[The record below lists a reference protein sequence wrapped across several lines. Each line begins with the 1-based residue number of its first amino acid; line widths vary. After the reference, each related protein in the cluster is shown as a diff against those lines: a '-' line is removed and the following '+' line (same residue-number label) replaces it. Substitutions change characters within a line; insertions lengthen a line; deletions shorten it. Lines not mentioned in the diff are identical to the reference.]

1 MGAVSLSSSPL
12 STLYP
17 SYSPQVDPDYSNI
30 FKIDFN
36 NLNLS
41 SFKPQLTNYA
51 QKYASD
57 MLPSMNSIK
66 FNTGLTLSTSNNSST
81 ARKGKQM
88 MGMNWNT
95 SNTSSIDWS
104 KGFDLLASADQSS
117 KAGQITAGLGKI
129 GSSTV
134 NLSKMSKAAGGFKN
148 LTGVQKTGGIA
159 AIAGATADL
168 VGGFM
173 PQKDEYSG
181 EKGDITQTLDTVYD
195 SISDAAMAFGPVG
208 CVCAGSRVIN
218 NEGKFINIEEL
229 TQEEGIIGWG
239 NREVHKE
246 NIYALKDPEY
256 KDCLRIEL
264 QSGTF
269 LECSTDHPILYAPKG
284 RADRITINGKR
295 VRVKQWQFKPAEK
308 LEIGD
313 NIGIVNEIPIW
324 GNSQMWNPYLVGML
338 IGDGTYGKDHG
349 VRLFS
354 ADSDTWKYIEENNL
368 GVQIKVDD
376 DRYSKEF
383 RAYRICDGVKHLRD
397 LGIYEQTKENKR
409 LPKDIHIYD
418 KESVC
423 KLIAGLID
431 TDGCVYV
438 NKEKKDYKIIFYQK
452 NKSLINQL
460 REQLLKLG
468 IHSSVQISKERT
480 SVIKDRLIH
489 SSPIYKLVIRDSLS
503 LISFYN
509 NIHLNIKYKQEHL
522 DEIYR
527 YCTSIH
533 TKDNRLISGAK
544 ADKVVSIT
552 PIGSKLV
559 YNLQADDDHTYI
571 VNGIITHNTLV
582 GGIMKGGAMLGK
594 GLNALGGGT
603 DGKTTT
609 DAILGSSFFNLT
621 PFGLINGFGGKKTD
635 TITKNNEIFEQVGT
649 SYTGSESTIDQAVAK
664 QGKYGAFSSGARK
677 RANRLIAEAKRQQGI
692 IEDISDLAQD
702 RFAIRDSMAAING
715 NRLRFQL
722 QGGYNQANVRV
733 GKLGMSLN
741 KARETLNR
749 INSKREPTEILQD
762 VQKMKEGG
770 QIKTVS
776 TEISLVIPEFQK
788 GGTIED
794 PFEYYIS
801 TLPLAQRD
809 STSYRVKDYWEYN
822 GRPKDF
828 EEAKKKGMFSFNQKD
843 NSYHARS
850 VAENPQTGDIEF
862 MKSSNHPTIFM
873 ETDWYE
879 KGLIHND
886 DGTTLQLEPGIEG
899 YEDWQDFKN
908 NYELQRTEPYWKYVR
923 RKKDTPSHKEGG
935 QIQVKSTEIILVEP
949 ELIESGIDVFKEGGS
964 INVIPEGALHAR
976 KHNMDIEGITK
987 KGIPVVSDKENGEIE
1002 QQAEIE
1008 CEEIIFRL
1016 EVTQKLEELEKKFY
1030 NDETS
1035 QKEKDELA
1043 LEAGK
1048 LLVEE
1053 IIYNTQD
1060 NTNKLL

>member
-1 MGAVSLSSSPL
+1 MGAINLSSSPL

-36 NLNLS
+36 NLNLA

-57 MLPSMNSIK
+57 MLPYMNSTK
-66 FNTGLTLSTSNNSST
+66 FNTGLTLSTSSNALT
-81 ARKGKQM
+81 AMTGKQM
-88 MGMNWNT
+88 MGT
-95 SNTSSIDWS
+95 TKTGTSIDWS
-104 KGFDLLASADQSS
+104 KGFDLLSSADQSS
-117 KAGQITAGLGKI
+117 KTGKITAGLGKV
-129 GSSTV
+129 GSSAV
-134 NLSKMSKAAGGFKN
+134 HLSKMSKAAGGFKN
-148 LTGVQKTGGIA
+148 LTGAQKAGGVG
-159 AIAGATADL
+159 AIIGATSDL
-168 VGGFM
+168 IGGFM
-173 PQKDEYSG
+173 PEKDEYSG
-181 EKGDITQTLDTVYD
+181 EKGHITQTLDTVYD
-195 SISDAAMAFGPVG
+195 SISDAAMSMGPWG

-246 NIYALKDPEY
+246 NIYALKDPGY

-313 NIGIVNEIPIW
+313 NVGIVNEIPIW

-368 GVQIKVDD
+368 GVQIKVDND
-376 DRYSKEF
+376 GYSKEF
-383 RAYRICDGVKHLRD
+383 RAYRIHDGAKHLRD

-409 LPKDIHIYD
+409 LPKNIHIYD

-431 TDGCVYV
+431 TDGCVYI
-438 NKEKKDYKIIFYQK
+438 NEEKKDYKVIFYQK
-452 NKSLINQL
+452 NKSLIDQL

-468 IHSSVQISKERT
+468 IHSSIQLSKERT

-489 SSPIYKLVIRDSLS
+489 SNPIYKLVIKDSLS

-527 YCTSIH
+527 YCTSVH

-571 VNGIITHNTLV
+571 ANGIITHNTLV

-609 DAILGSSFFNLT
+609 DAILGSSFLNLT

-635 TITKNNEIFEQVGT
+635 TITKNNEVFSQVGT
-649 SYTGSESTIDQAVAK
+649 SYTGTESTVDQAIAK

-692 IEDISDLAQD
+692 IEDIADLAQD

-749 INSKREPTEILQD
+749 INYKREPTEILSQD
-762 VQKMKEGG
+762 IQKMKEGG
-770 QIKTVS
+770 QIKAVS
-776 TEISLVIPEFQK
+776 TEIFLIIPEFQK

-794 PFEYYIS
+794 PFEHYVS

-809 STSYRVKDYWEYN
+809 STDYRVRDYWEYN

-850 VAENPQTGDIEF
+850 VAENLQTGDIEF

-908 NYELQRTEPYWKYVR
+908 NYELQKTDPYWKYVR
-923 RKKDTPSHKEGG
+923 RKDTLSHKEGG
-935 QIQVKSTEIILVEP
+935 QIQPTKIILVE
-949 ELIESGIDVFKEGGS
+949 SGIDAFKEGGS

-976 KHNMDIEGITK
+976 KHNMDMEGITK

-1008 CEEIIFRL
+1008 RSEIIYRKS
-1016 EVTQKLEELEKKFY
+1016 VTEELERLCKIY
-1030 NDETS
+1030 YDDNTS
-1035 QKEKDELA
+1035 QKEKDRA
-1043 LEAGK
+1043 AIEAGK

-1053 IIYNTQD
+1053 TLHNTID
-1060 NTNKLL
+1060 NTGELL

>member
-1 MGAVSLSSSPL
+1 MGTINLSSSPL

-36 NLNLS
+36 NLNLA

-51 QKYASD
+51 QKHASD
-57 MLPSMNSIK
+57 MLPSMNRAK
-66 FNTGLTLSTSNNSST
+66 FNTGLTLSTSSNALT
-81 ARKGKQM
+81 AMTGKQM
-88 MGMNWNT
+88 MGT
-95 SNTSSIDWS
+95 TSSNTGTSIDWS
-104 KGFDLLASADQSS
+104 KGFDLLSSIDQSS
-117 KAGQITAGLGKI
+117 KAGKITAGLGKV
-129 GSSTV
+129 GSSAV
-134 NLSKMSKAAGGFKN
+134 HLSKMSKAAGGFKN
-148 LTGVQKTGGIA
+148 LTGAQKAGGVG
-159 AIAGATADL
+159 AIIGATSDL
-168 VGGFM
+168 IGGFM
-173 PQKDEYSG
+173 PEKDEYSG

-195 SISDAAMAFGPVG
+195 SISDAAMSFGP
-208 CVCAGSRVIN
+208 
-218 NEGKFINIEEL
+218 
-229 TQEEGIIGWG
+229 W
-239 NREVHKE
+239 
-246 NIYALKDPEY
+246 
-256 KDCLRIEL
+256 
-264 QSGTF
+264 
-269 LECSTDHPILYAPKG
+269 
-284 RADRITINGKR
+284 
-295 VRVKQWQFKPAEK
+295 
-308 LEIGD
+308 
-313 NIGIVNEIPIW
+313 
-324 GNSQMWNPYLVGML
+324 GML
-338 IGDGTYGKDHG
+338 
-349 VRLFS
+349 L
-354 ADSDTWKYIEENNL
+354 
-368 GVQIKVDD
+368 
-376 DRYSKEF
+376 
-383 RAYRICDGVKHLRD
+383 
-397 LGIYEQTKENKR
+397 
-409 LPKDIHIYD
+409 
-418 KESVC
+418 
-423 KLIAGLID
+423 
-431 TDGCVYV
+431 
-438 NKEKKDYKIIFYQK
+438 
-452 NKSLINQL
+452 
-460 REQLLKLG
+460 
-468 IHSSVQISKERT
+468 
-480 SVIKDRLIH
+480 
-489 SSPIYKLVIRDSLS
+489 
-503 LISFYN
+503 
-509 NIHLNIKYKQEHL
+509 
-522 DEIYR
+522 
-527 YCTSIH
+527 
-533 TKDNRLISGAK
+533 
-544 ADKVVSIT
+544 
-552 PIGSKLV
+552 
-559 YNLQADDDHTYI
+559 
-571 VNGIITHNTLV
+571 

-609 DAILGSSFFNLT
+609 DAILGSSFLNLT

-635 TITKNNEIFEQVGT
+635 TITKDNEVFSQVGT
-649 SYTGSESTIDQAVAK
+649 SYTGTESTVDQAVAK

-692 IEDISDLAQD
+692 IEDIADLAQD

-749 INSKREPTEILQD
+749 INSKREPTEILLQD

-770 QIKTVS
+770 QIKAVS
-776 TEISLVIPEFQK
+776 TEIFLIIPEFQK

-794 PFEYYIS
+794 PFEHYIS

-809 STSYRVKDYWEYN
+809 STDYRVRDYWEYN

-908 NYELQRTEPYWKYVR
+908 NYELQKTDPYWKYVR

-935 QIQVKSTEIILVEP
+935 QIQPTEIILVE
-949 ELIESGIDVFKEGGS
+949 SGIDSFKEGGS

-976 KHNMDIEGITK
+976 KHNMDIDGITK

>member
-1 MGAVSLSSSPL
+1 MGAINLSSSPL

-36 NLNLS
+36 NLNLA

-57 MLPSMNSIK
+57 ILPSMNSTK
-66 FNTGLTLSTSNNSST
+66 FNTGLTLSSSSNALT
-81 ARKGKQM
+81 AMTGKQM
-88 MGMNWNT
+88 MGG
-95 SNTSSIDWS
+95 SNTGTSIDWS
-104 KGFDLLASADQSS
+104 KGFDLLSSADQSS
-117 KAGQITAGLGKI
+117 KAGKITAGLGKV
-129 GSSTV
+129 GSSV
-134 NLSKMSKAAGGFKN
+134 VSLSKMGKAAGGFKN
-148 LTGVQKTGGIA
+148 LTGAQKAGGVG
-159 AIAGATADL
+159 AIIGATSDL
-168 VGGFM
+168 IGGFM
-173 PQKDEYSG
+173 PEKDEYSG
-181 EKGDITQTLDTVYD
+181 EKGHITQTLDTVYD
-195 SISDAAMAFGPVG
+195 SISDAAMSFGP
-208 CVCAGSRVIN
+208 
-218 NEGKFINIEEL
+218 
-229 TQEEGIIGWG
+229 WG
-239 NREVHKE
+239 
-246 NIYALKDPEY
+246 
-256 KDCLRIEL
+256 
-264 QSGTF
+264 
-269 LECSTDHPILYAPKG
+269 
-284 RADRITINGKR
+284 
-295 VRVKQWQFKPAEK
+295 
-308 LEIGD
+308 
-313 NIGIVNEIPIW
+313 
-324 GNSQMWNPYLVGML
+324 M
-338 IGDGTYGKDHG
+338 
-349 VRLFS
+349 
-354 ADSDTWKYIEENNL
+354 
-368 GVQIKVDD
+368 
-376 DRYSKEF
+376 
-383 RAYRICDGVKHLRD
+383 
-397 LGIYEQTKENKR
+397 
-409 LPKDIHIYD
+409 
-418 KESVC
+418 
-423 KLIAGLID
+423 
-431 TDGCVYV
+431 
-438 NKEKKDYKIIFYQK
+438 
-452 NKSLINQL
+452 
-460 REQLLKLG
+460 
-468 IHSSVQISKERT
+468 
-480 SVIKDRLIH
+480 
-489 SSPIYKLVIRDSLS
+489 
-503 LISFYN
+503 
-509 NIHLNIKYKQEHL
+509 
-522 DEIYR
+522 
-527 YCTSIH
+527 
-533 TKDNRLISGAK
+533 
-544 ADKVVSIT
+544 
-552 PIGSKLV
+552 
-559 YNLQADDDHTYI
+559 
-571 VNGIITHNTLV
+571 LV

-609 DAILGSSFFNLT
+609 DAILGSSFLNLT

-635 TITKNNEIFEQVGT
+635 TITKNNEVFSQVGT
-649 SYTGSESTIDQAVAK
+649 SYTGTESTVDQAIAK

-692 IEDISDLAQD
+692 IEDIADLAQD

-749 INSKREPTEILQD
+749 INYKREPTEILSQD

-770 QIKTVS
+770 QIKAVS
-776 TEISLVIPEFQK
+776 TEIFLIIPEFQK

-794 PFEYYIS
+794 PFEYYVS

-809 STSYRVKDYWEYN
+809 STDYRVRDYWEYN

-828 EEAKKKGMFSFNQKD
+828 EEAKKKGMFTFNQKD

-908 NYELQRTEPYWKYVR
+908 NYELQKTDPYWKYVR

-935 QIQVKSTEIILVEP
+935 QIQVNPTEIILVET
-949 ELIESGIDVFKEGGS
+949 IESGIDSFKEGGS

-976 KHNMDIEGITK
+976 KHNMDIDGITK

-1008 CEEIIFRL
+1008 REEIILRL

>member
-1 MGAVSLSSSPL
+1 MGAINLSSSPL

-57 MLPSMNSIK
+57 MLPSMNSTK
-66 FNTGLTLSTSNNSST
+66 FNTGLTLSTSSNALT
-81 ARKGKQM
+81 AMTGKQM
-88 MGMNWNT
+88 MGTTSPNT
-95 SNTSSIDWS
+95 GTSIDWS
-104 KGFDLLASADQSS
+104 KGFDLLSSADQSS
-117 KAGQITAGLGKI
+117 KAGKITAGLGKV
-129 GSSTV
+129 GSSAV
-134 NLSKMSKAAGGFKN
+134 SLSKMSKAAGGFKN
-148 LTGVQKTGGIA
+148 LTGAQKAGGVG
-159 AIAGATADL
+159 AIIGATSDL
-168 VGGFM
+168 IGGFM
-173 PQKDEYSG
+173 PEKDEYSG
-181 EKGDITQTLDTVYD
+181 EKGHITQTLDTVYD
-195 SISDAAMAFGPVG
+195 SISDAAMSFGP
-208 CVCAGSRVIN
+208 
-218 NEGKFINIEEL
+218 
-229 TQEEGIIGWG
+229 WG
-239 NREVHKE
+239 
-246 NIYALKDPEY
+246 
-256 KDCLRIEL
+256 
-264 QSGTF
+264 
-269 LECSTDHPILYAPKG
+269 
-284 RADRITINGKR
+284 
-295 VRVKQWQFKPAEK
+295 
-308 LEIGD
+308 
-313 NIGIVNEIPIW
+313 
-324 GNSQMWNPYLVGML
+324 M
-338 IGDGTYGKDHG
+338 
-349 VRLFS
+349 
-354 ADSDTWKYIEENNL
+354 
-368 GVQIKVDD
+368 
-376 DRYSKEF
+376 
-383 RAYRICDGVKHLRD
+383 
-397 LGIYEQTKENKR
+397 
-409 LPKDIHIYD
+409 
-418 KESVC
+418 
-423 KLIAGLID
+423 
-431 TDGCVYV
+431 
-438 NKEKKDYKIIFYQK
+438 
-452 NKSLINQL
+452 
-460 REQLLKLG
+460 
-468 IHSSVQISKERT
+468 
-480 SVIKDRLIH
+480 
-489 SSPIYKLVIRDSLS
+489 
-503 LISFYN
+503 
-509 NIHLNIKYKQEHL
+509 
-522 DEIYR
+522 
-527 YCTSIH
+527 
-533 TKDNRLISGAK
+533 
-544 ADKVVSIT
+544 
-552 PIGSKLV
+552 
-559 YNLQADDDHTYI
+559 
-571 VNGIITHNTLV
+571 LV

-609 DAILGSSFFNLT
+609 DAILGSSFLNLT

-635 TITKNNEIFEQVGT
+635 TITKNNEVFSQVGT
-649 SYTGSESTIDQAVAK
+649 SYTGTESTVDQAIAK

-692 IEDISDLAQD
+692 IEDIADLAQD

-749 INSKREPTEILQD
+749 INSKREPTEILSQD

-770 QIKTVS
+770 QIKAVS
-776 TEISLVIPEFQK
+776 TEIFLIIPEFQK

-794 PFEYYIS
+794 PFEHYIS

-809 STSYRVKDYWEYN
+809 STDYRVRDYWEYN

-899 YEDWQDFKN
+899 YEDWKDFKN
-908 NYELQRTEPYWKYVR
+908 NYELQKTDPYWKYVR

-935 QIQVKSTEIILVEP
+935 QIQVQPTEIILVES
-949 ELIESGIDVFKEGGS
+949 IESGIDAFKEGGS

-976 KHNMDIEGITK
+976 KHNMDIDGITK
-987 KGIPVVSDKENGEIE
+987 KGIPIVSDKENGEIE

-1008 CEEIIFRL
+1008 REEIILRL

>member
-1 MGAVSLSSSPL
+1 MGTINLSSSPL

-17 SYSPQVDPDYSNI
+17 SYSPQVDPDYSNV

-36 NLNLS
+36 NLNLA
-41 SFKPQLTNYA
+41 SFKPQLTDYA

-57 MLPSMNSIK
+57 MLPSMNSTK
-66 FNTGLTLSTSNNSST
+66 FNTGLTLSTSSNALT
-81 ARKGKQM
+81 AMTGKQM
-88 MGMNWNT
+88 MGTT
-95 SNTSSIDWS
+95 SPKTGTSIDWS
-104 KGFDLLASADQSS
+104 KGFDLLSNVNQSS
-117 KAGQITAGLGKI
+117 KAGKITAGLGKV
-129 GSSTV
+129 GSSAV

-148 LTGVQKTGGIA
+148 LTGAQKAGGVG
-159 AIAGATADL
+159 AIIGASADL
-168 VGGFM
+168 IGGFM
-173 PQKDEYSG
+173 PEKDEYSG

-195 SISDAAMAFGPVG
+195 SISDAAMSMGP
-208 CVCAGSRVIN
+208 
-218 NEGKFINIEEL
+218 
-229 TQEEGIIGWG
+229 WG
-239 NREVHKE
+239 
-246 NIYALKDPEY
+246 
-256 KDCLRIEL
+256 
-264 QSGTF
+264 
-269 LECSTDHPILYAPKG
+269 
-284 RADRITINGKR
+284 
-295 VRVKQWQFKPAEK
+295 
-308 LEIGD
+308 
-313 NIGIVNEIPIW
+313 
-324 GNSQMWNPYLVGML
+324 M
-338 IGDGTYGKDHG
+338 
-349 VRLFS
+349 
-354 ADSDTWKYIEENNL
+354 
-368 GVQIKVDD
+368 
-376 DRYSKEF
+376 
-383 RAYRICDGVKHLRD
+383 
-397 LGIYEQTKENKR
+397 
-409 LPKDIHIYD
+409 
-418 KESVC
+418 
-423 KLIAGLID
+423 
-431 TDGCVYV
+431 
-438 NKEKKDYKIIFYQK
+438 
-452 NKSLINQL
+452 
-460 REQLLKLG
+460 
-468 IHSSVQISKERT
+468 
-480 SVIKDRLIH
+480 
-489 SSPIYKLVIRDSLS
+489 
-503 LISFYN
+503 
-509 NIHLNIKYKQEHL
+509 
-522 DEIYR
+522 
-527 YCTSIH
+527 
-533 TKDNRLISGAK
+533 
-544 ADKVVSIT
+544 
-552 PIGSKLV
+552 
-559 YNLQADDDHTYI
+559 
-571 VNGIITHNTLV
+571 LV

-635 TITKNNEIFEQVGT
+635 TITKDNEVFSQVGT
-649 SYTGSESTIDQAVAK
+649 SYTGTESTVDQAVAK

-692 IEDISDLAQD
+692 IEDIADLAQD

-749 INSKREPTEILQD
+749 INSKREPTEILVQD

-770 QIKTVS
+770 QIKAVS
-776 TEISLVIPEFQK
+776 TEIFLIIPEFQK

-794 PFEYYIS
+794 PFEHYIS

-809 STSYRVKDYWEYN
+809 STNYRVRDYWEYN

-850 VAENPQTGDIEF
+850 IAENPQTGDIEF
-862 MKSSNHPTIFM
+862 MKSSDHPTIFM

-908 NYELQRTEPYWKYVR
+908 NYELQKTDPYWKYVR
-923 RKKDTPSHKEGG
+923 RKDTPSHKEGG
-935 QIQVKSTEIILVEP
+935 QIQVKPTEIILAEP
-949 ELIESGIDVFKEGGS
+949 IESGIDAFKEGGS

-976 KHNMDIEGITK
+976 KHNMDMEGITK

-1008 CEEIIFRL
+1008 REEIIFRL

>member
-1 MGAVSLSSSPL
+1 MGAINLSSSPL

-36 NLNLS
+36 NLNLA

-57 MLPSMNSIK
+57 MLPSMNRAK
-66 FNTGLTLSTSNNSST
+66 FNTGLTLSTSSNALT
-81 ARKGKQM
+81 AMTGKQM
-88 MGMNWNT
+88 MGTTSPNT
-95 SNTSSIDWS
+95 GTSIDWS
-104 KGFDLLASADQSS
+104 KGFDLLSSIDQSS
-117 KAGQITAGLGKI
+117 KAGKITAGLGKV
-129 GSSTV
+129 GSSAV

-148 LTGVQKTGGIA
+148 LTGAQKAGGVG
-159 AIAGATADL
+159 AIIGTTSDL
-168 VGGFM
+168 IGGFM
-173 PQKDEYSG
+173 PEKDEYSG
-181 EKGDITQTLDTVYD
+181 EKGHITQTLDTVYD
-195 SISDAAMAFGPVG
+195 SISDAAMSMGP
-208 CVCAGSRVIN
+208 
-218 NEGKFINIEEL
+218 
-229 TQEEGIIGWG
+229 WG
-239 NREVHKE
+239 
-246 NIYALKDPEY
+246 
-256 KDCLRIEL
+256 
-264 QSGTF
+264 
-269 LECSTDHPILYAPKG
+269 
-284 RADRITINGKR
+284 
-295 VRVKQWQFKPAEK
+295 
-308 LEIGD
+308 
-313 NIGIVNEIPIW
+313 
-324 GNSQMWNPYLVGML
+324 M
-338 IGDGTYGKDHG
+338 
-349 VRLFS
+349 
-354 ADSDTWKYIEENNL
+354 
-368 GVQIKVDD
+368 
-376 DRYSKEF
+376 
-383 RAYRICDGVKHLRD
+383 
-397 LGIYEQTKENKR
+397 
-409 LPKDIHIYD
+409 
-418 KESVC
+418 
-423 KLIAGLID
+423 
-431 TDGCVYV
+431 
-438 NKEKKDYKIIFYQK
+438 
-452 NKSLINQL
+452 
-460 REQLLKLG
+460 
-468 IHSSVQISKERT
+468 
-480 SVIKDRLIH
+480 
-489 SSPIYKLVIRDSLS
+489 
-503 LISFYN
+503 
-509 NIHLNIKYKQEHL
+509 
-522 DEIYR
+522 
-527 YCTSIH
+527 
-533 TKDNRLISGAK
+533 
-544 ADKVVSIT
+544 
-552 PIGSKLV
+552 
-559 YNLQADDDHTYI
+559 
-571 VNGIITHNTLV
+571 LV

-635 TITKNNEIFEQVGT
+635 TITKNNEVFSQVGT
-649 SYTGSESTIDQAVAK
+649 SYTGTESTVDQAIAK

-692 IEDISDLAQD
+692 IEDIADLAQD

-749 INSKREPTEILQD
+749 INYKRESTEILSQD

-770 QIKTVS
+770 QIKAVS
-776 TEISLVIPEFQK
+776 TEIFLIIPEFQK

-794 PFEYYIS
+794 PFEHYIS

-809 STSYRVKDYWEYN
+809 STNYRVRDYWEYN

-850 VAENPQTGDIEF
+850 IAENPQTGDIEF

-908 NYELQRTEPYWKYVR
+908 NYELQKTDPYWKYVR
-923 RKKDTPSHKEGG
+923 RKDTPSHKEGG
-935 QIQVKSTEIILVEP
+935 QIQVKPTEIILAEP
-949 ELIESGIDVFKEGGS
+949 IESGIDAFKEGGS

-976 KHNMDIEGITK
+976 KHNMDMEGITK

-1008 CEEIIFRL
+1008 REEIILRL